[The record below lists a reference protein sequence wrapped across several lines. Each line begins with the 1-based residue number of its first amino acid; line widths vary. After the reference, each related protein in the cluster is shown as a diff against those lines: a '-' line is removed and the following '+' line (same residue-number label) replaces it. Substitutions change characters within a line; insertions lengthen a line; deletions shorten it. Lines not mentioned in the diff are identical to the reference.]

1 MVYCERLR
9 IGLLNLLLFY
19 ELMVFTIPKQIILY
33 LHFIQVL
40 IVVNNLILAR
50 NNPTQCTSFKFYLN
64 SCFKIKDFGPLKFFL
79 GIDITC
85 TRTGLF
91 LSQREYAL

>member
-9 IGLLNLLLFY
+9 IGLLNLLLLY

-50 NNPTQCTSFKFYLN
+50 NNPT
-64 SCFKIKDFGPLKFFL
+64 
-79 GIDITC
+79 
-85 TRTGLF
+85 
-91 LSQREYAL
+91 